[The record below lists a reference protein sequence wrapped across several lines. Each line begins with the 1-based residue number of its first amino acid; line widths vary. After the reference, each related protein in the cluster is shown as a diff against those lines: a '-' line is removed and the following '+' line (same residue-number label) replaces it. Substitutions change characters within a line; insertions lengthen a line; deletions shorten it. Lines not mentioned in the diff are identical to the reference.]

1 MPAQYQPLTGTVL
14 DKAKKYQPDLQLPSG
29 EEKQLIKV
37 WCRAVMCNGI
47 LCFLYIYEW
56 SISHITLWTVTHYF
70 KKKVWGPVKRWYRTV
85 TRTWQR
91 KLVAVVGTGLAAAA
105 LYYFR
110 KAVATAVTWV
120 WKKVLVVVVAIGW
133 KIILIVIAL
142 IIIALIIAYFVYRHE
157 WDYEPV
163 IVCVEGDTIV
173 CVCYDD
179 GHYKVG
185 RLAPPPQSPPINL
198 LVVPG
203 THNFEP
209 GGSGGF
215 KATTFT
221 ELTRPQLDAW
231 EKQLNDLP
239 RNGNPILSLEGA
251 FEDPCDVCE
260 NKSNFTKGA
269 LRSTPR

>member
-1 MPAQYQPLTGTVL
+1 MPAQHQPLTGTIL

-47 LCFLYIYEW
+47 LCFLYVYEW
-56 SISHITLWTVTHYF
+56 NISHLTISTVTHYF
-70 KKKVWGPVKRWYRTV
+70 KKNVWGPVKRWFTRTF
-85 TRTWQR
+85 RTWQR
-91 KLVAVVGTGLAAAA
+91 KLVAVAGATIVG
-105 LYYFR
+105 YIFR
-110 KAVATAVTWV
+110 KVIAAVAKTV
-120 WKKVLVVVVAIGW
+120 WKWVATVVTVKFFV
-133 KIILIVIAL
+133 IVL
-142 IIIALIIAYFVYRHE
+142 IIIAVIIIISVIVYFIYRHE

-215 KATTFT
+215 KATSFT
-221 ELTRPQLDAW
+221 ELTRPQLDTW

-251 FEDPCDVCE
+251 FEDPCNVCE

-269 LRSTPR
+269 LHSTPR

>member
-1 MPAQYQPLTGTVL
+1 MPAQHQPLTGAIL

-29 EEKQLIKV
+29 EQNQLIKV

-56 SISHITLWTVTHYF
+56 SISHLTIRTVTHYF
-70 KKKVWGPVKRWYRTV
+70 KKKIWGPVKRWF
-85 TRTWQR
+85 TRTFRTWRR
-91 KLVAVVGTGLAAAA
+91 KLVAVAGAAIVG
-105 LYYFR
+105 YIFR
-110 KAVATAVTWV
+110 KVIGTAARAVWTWV
-120 WKKVLVVVVAIGW
+120 SKVVTVKFFV
-133 KIILIVIAL
+133 IVL
-142 IIIALIIAYFVYRHE
+142 IIIAIIIIISVIVYYIYKHD

-209 GGSGGF
+209 GGSGGY
-215 KATTFT
+215 KASTLT
-221 ELTRPQLDAW
+221 ELTKPQLDIW

-260 NKSNFTKGA
+260 NQSYFTKGS
-269 LRSTPR
+269 LHSTPR